1 MEKAAA
7 LALLTSLRQQARGSG
22 ADTFGHHQLNA
33 HLSLAYA
40 AGVAP
45 EAWEVYR
52 AAAVNGIPATGF
64 FTGHQAEIEA
74 ALAPRLTWALLDEHA
89 RDRLDPAKP
98 GRVQYYD
105 VAATRWRA
113 VDVVSVEW
121 FDSRETY
128 REAIN
133 ETAEEL
139 QEKVAAQL
147 AKLRQKAQVD
157 PTPRRQEE
165 LAKYEGFAS
174 GQFLANIANHEKKR
188 RELRAKLKKLD
199 KRRDFRKSLFA
210 ILRAAENEVRAAHGI
225 AAVGEAWVSE
235 TELLYRVRN
244 VLGNKVEVLAH
255 GRTVWLGKQHLDI
268 WIPSLAVAIEYHGL
282 QHFQAVDFFGGEEG
296 FRKVQERDEKKR
308 ALCQKN
314 GVRLIEVAYDQGTTD
329 EALAALLAAKR

>member
-1 MEKAAA
+1 MEKDAA

-33 HLSLAYA
+33 HLSLAHA
-40 AGVAP
+40 VGVAP
-45 EAWEVYR
+45 EPWEICR
-52 AAAVNGIPATGF
+52 AAAVNGIPTTSF

-74 ALAPRLTWALLDEHA
+74 ALAQRLTWALLDEHA

-113 VDVVSVEW
+113 VDAPSVEW

-147 AKLRQKAQVD
+147 AKLRQKAQAD

-174 GQFLANIANHEKKR
+174 GQFLANLANHEKKR
-188 RELRAKLKKLD
+188 RELRAKLKKWD

-244 VLGNKVEVLAH
+244 ILGNKVEVLAH
-255 GRTVWLGKQHLDI
+255 GRTTWLGKQHLDI
-268 WIPSLAVAIEYHGL
+268 WVPSLAVGIEYHGL

-308 ALCQKN
+308 ALCQMH
-314 GVRLIEVAYDQGTTD
+314 GVRLIEVAYDQDASD
-329 EALAALLAAKR
+329 EALAALLAARR